1 MDQIKSVVKNKSAKA
16 FFTKEEK
23 EDITLAIKN
32 AELDTSGEIR
42 VHIENICKG
51 DAKDQAA
58 YLFKKLEMHN
68 TELRNGVL
76 FFLAV
81 KNRKFAIL
89 GDVGINQVVAENFWD
104 DIRDHMLNHFRENN
118 FVDGLIEGITMAGQQ
133 LKDHFPYQKDDV
145 NELSDEI
152 SFGKE

>member
-1 MDQIKSVVKNKSAKA
+1 MTKTARNY
-16 FFTKEEK
+16 FTKEEK

-42 VHIENICKG
+42 VHIENTCKG

-58 YLFKKLEMHN
+58 YLFEKLSMHK
-68 TELRNGVL
+68 TELRNGVW
-76 FFLAV
+76 FYLAV

-89 GDVGINQVVAENFWD
+89 GDVGINQKVPENFWD
-104 DIRDHMLNHFRENN
+104 NIRDTMLGRFRENK
-118 FVDGLIEGITMAGQQ
+118 FTDGLVEGITMAGKQ
-133 LKDHFPYQKDDV
+133 LKEHFPYQTDDV

-152 SFGKE
+152 SFGE